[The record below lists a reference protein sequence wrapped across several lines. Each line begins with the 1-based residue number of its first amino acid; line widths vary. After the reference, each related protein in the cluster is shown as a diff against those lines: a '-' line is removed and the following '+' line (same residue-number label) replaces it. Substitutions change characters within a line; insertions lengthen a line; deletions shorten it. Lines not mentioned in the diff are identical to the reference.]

1 MYILIAVDGSL
12 SLQDIDNLKSFSIVD
27 NNQIAISPAFSAM
40 AQAAEENHYWID
52 ADSVIELS
60 SKGEDQQWVEDFWDM
75 LKKVEPYG
83 YSDLVNKRIKAHVE
97 TE

>member
-12 SLQDIDNLKSFSIVD
+12 SLEDIDNMKSFSIVD
-27 NNQIAISPAFSAM
+27 NNQNSTSSAFSAM

-60 SKGEDQQWVEDFWDM
+60 SKGGDQQWLEGFWDM

>member
-12 SLQDIDNLKSFSIVD
+12 SLEDIDNMKSFSIVD
-27 NNQIAISPAFSAM
+27 NNQNSTSSAFSAM

-60 SKGEDQQWVEDFWDM
+60 SKGGDQQWVKDYRNM
-75 LKKVEPYG
+75 LEKVEPRFCG
-83 YSDLVNKRIKAHVE
+83 
-97 TE
+97 